1 MRALFMI
8 SMLALIALLWASI
21 STARHIYR
29 ARQRHRNSLLRTAAQ
44 KPGSKEQETSKR

>member
-1 MRALFMI
+1 MRVLFTI

-29 ARQRHRNSLLRTAAQ
+29 ARQRHRNSIKSAAAI
-44 KPGSKEQETSKR
+44 KMNEQETLKK